1 MSHASDT
8 NQPGETPAGFSPQ
21 QSWAEW
27 IDRHSRT
34 FFIAPA
40 VSLIL
45 IFAIFPTFYSIVF
58 ALSRVKFS
66 ATGLRFRFVWFDN
79 FINEFTGAEQAHFLG
94 RLEGMSIFGWLF
106 SIAILTAVMWWLY
119 RSVKNG
125 TSWIGMVGRLI
136 SAAMALFITF
146 LLGSTLFSGNQWGT
160 LLTTLFYVVVGCSLQ
175 FIIGTALAFLC
186 SQPISGKSFF
196 RVLFFIPLMITPLGV
211 GYAFKMVLDI
221 TKGPFQPFWDW
232 IGWQNWAWSTDAWAA
247 RWFVILGD
255 SWQWIP
261 FIFII
266 MLAALENVPRD
277 HVEAA
282 QVDGASSIQIFR
294 EITWPQIVPVAVT
307 VILIRMIEA
316 FKIVDLPNI
325 MTSGGPGIATESM
338 TLHSYFL
345 WRANDMGSSAAVA
358 YLLLILSVIVCSSF
372 FNYVVLG
379 QLRRAHR

>member
-1 MSHASDT
+1 MTASHDT
-8 NQPGETPAGFSPQ
+8 RQPGETPAGFSSGE
-21 QSWAEW
+21 SWGEW
-27 IDRHSRT
+27 VDRHSRT

-40 VSLIL
+40 VTLIL

-58 ALSRVKFS
+58 ALSRVRFS
-66 ATGLRFRFVWFDN
+66 ADGLKFRFVWFQN
-79 FINEFTGAEQAHFLG
+79 FGKQFTGNEQIHFLG
-94 RLEGMSIFGWLF
+94 RISNMGVIGWIFTVAVTL
-106 SIAILTAVMWWLY
+106 AILWWLY
-119 RSVKNG
+119 RYLRRG
-125 TSWIGMVGRLI
+125 FWWPGFVGRLI
-136 SAAMALFITF
+136 SAFAAISIAY
-146 LLGSTLFSGNQWGT
+146 LLGATLLSGDQWGT
-160 LLTTLFYVVVGCSLQ
+160 LLTTLFFVIVGCSLQ
-175 FIIGTALAFLC
+175 FAIGTALAFLC
-186 SQPISGKSFF
+186 SQPISGKNFF

-221 TKGPFQPFWDW
+221 TKGPLEPLWNL
-232 IGWQNWAWSTDAWAA
+232 IGLRDWAWSTDAWAA
-247 RWFVILGD
+247 RWFIILGD

-307 VILIRMIEA
+307 VILIRMIEG

-358 YLLLILSVIVCSSF
+358 YLLLILTVVVCASF

-379 QLRRAHR
+379 QLRKVK

>member
-1 MSHASDT
+1 MSHSSDI
-8 NQPGETPAGFSPQ
+8 NQPGETPAGLSAK

-58 ALSRVKFS
+58 ALSRVKFT

-79 FINEFTGAEQAHFLG
+79 FISEFTGAEQGHFLG
-94 RLEGMSIFGWLF
+94 RLEGLSVLGWLF
-106 SIAILTAVMWWLY
+106 AVVVFAAVLWWLY
-119 RSVKNG
+119 RSAKNG
-125 TSWIGMVGRLI
+125 STWVGMIGRLI
-136 SAAMALFITF
+136 SASMALFVTY
-146 LLGSTLFSGNQWGT
+146 LLASTLFSGNQWGT

-186 SQPISGKSFF
+186 SQPIFGKSFF

-221 TKGPFQPFWDW
+221 TKGPFQPLWDW

-247 RWFVILGD
+247 RFFVILGD

-372 FNYVVLG
+372 FNYIVLG
-379 QLRRAHR
+379 QLRKAHR

>member
-1 MSHASDT
+1 MPRSNDIS
-8 NQPGETPAGFSPQ
+8 QPGETPAGVVAQ

-58 ALSRVKFS
+58 ALSRVKFT

-79 FINEFTGAEQAHFLG
+79 FVNEFTGAEQAHFLG

-106 SIAILTAVMWWLY
+106 AIGVFAAVLWWLY
-119 RSVKNG
+119 RALKNG
-125 TSWIGMVGRLI
+125 SSWIGMVGRLI
-136 SAAMALFITF
+136 SASMALFITF
-146 LLGSTLFSGNQWGT
+146 LLASTLFSGNQWGT

-186 SQPISGKSFF
+186 SQPIFGKSFF

-247 RWFVILGD
+247 RFFVILGD

-379 QLRRAHR
+379 QLRKAHR

>member
-1 MSHASDT
+1 MSLSD
-8 NQPGETPAGFSPQ
+8 NSIQPGSGPAGFLAGE
-21 QSWAEW
+21 SWGEW
-27 IDRHSRT
+27 ADRHSRT

-40 VSLIL
+40 VTLIL

-58 ALSRVKFS
+58 ALSRVRFS
-66 ATGLRFRFVWFDN
+66 PTGLKFRFVWFQN
-79 FINEFTGAEQAHFLG
+79 FLDQFTGNQQDHFLG
-94 RLEGMSIFGWLF
+94 RLLGMSLFGWLF
-106 SIAILTAVMWWLY
+106 ALAITLLVLWWLY
-119 RSVKNG
+119 KSYQKG
-125 TSWIGMVGRLI
+125 TSWVGMTGRVI
-136 SAAMALFITF
+136 SAAMALLVGWILAGT
-146 LLGSTLFSGNQWGT
+146 LLSGNPWGT
-160 LLTTLFYVVVGCSLQ
+160 LMTTLFYVIVGCSVQ
-175 FIIGTALAFLC
+175 FVIGTALAFMC
-186 SQPISGKSFF
+186 SQPISGKNFF

-221 TKGPFQPFWDW
+221 TKGPFQPLWDFV
-232 IGWQNWAWSTDAWAA
+232 GLQNWAWSTDAWAA
-247 RWFVILGD
+247 RWFVIIGD

-261 FIFII
+261 FIFIC

-282 QVDGASSIQIFR
+282 QVDGASSLQIFR
-294 EITWPQIVPVAVT
+294 EITWPQIIPVAVT

-345 WRANDMGSSAAVA
+345 WRANDIGSSAAVA
-358 YLLLILSVIVCSSF
+358 YLLLILTVVICASF

-379 QLRRAHR
+379 QLRKVK